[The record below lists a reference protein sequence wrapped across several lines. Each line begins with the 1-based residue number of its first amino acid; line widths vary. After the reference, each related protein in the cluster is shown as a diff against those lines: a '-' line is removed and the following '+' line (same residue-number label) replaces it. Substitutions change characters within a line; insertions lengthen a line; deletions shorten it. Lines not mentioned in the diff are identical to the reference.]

1 MQGSAGKA
9 HKDKGRKDAQYWQIG
24 LEIVGNEGPGGETG
38 RGEGGDRMKQEIRTR
53 ASMGQNTETWKAKK
67 RALKQR
73 QKKAKCH
80 QWDSKKG
87 QNWMAGKD
95 NFEQV

>member
-38 RGEGGDRMKQEIRTR
+38 RGEWGDRMKQEIRTR
-53 ASMGQNTETWKAKK
+53 ASMGQNTET
-67 RALKQR
+67 
-73 QKKAKCH
+73 
-80 QWDSKKG
+80 
-87 QNWMAGKD
+87 
-95 NFEQV
+95 

>member
-38 RGEGGDRMKQEIRTR
+38 RGEGGDR
-53 ASMGQNTETWKAKK
+53 
-67 RALKQR
+67 
-73 QKKAKCH
+73 
-80 QWDSKKG
+80 
-87 QNWMAGKD
+87 
-95 NFEQV
+95 

>member
-53 ASMGQNTETWKAKK
+53 ASMGQNTETQKAKK
-67 RALKQR
+67 RALKRR

-80 QWDSKKG
+80 Q
-87 QNWMAGKD
+87 
-95 NFEQV
+95 

>member
-53 ASMGQNTETWKAKK
+53 ASMGQNTETRKAKN

-73 QKKAKCH
+73 QKKAKRH
-80 QWDSKKG
+80 Q
-87 QNWMAGKD
+87 
-95 NFEQV
+95 

>member
-24 LEIVGNEGPGGETG
+24 LQIVGNEGPGGETG

-53 ASMGQNTETWKAKK
+53 ASMGQNTETQKAKK
-67 RALKQR
+67 RALKRR

-80 QWDSKKG
+80 Q
-87 QNWMAGKD
+87 
-95 NFEQV
+95 

>member
-53 ASMGQNTETWKAKK
+53 ASMGQNTET
-67 RALKQR
+67 
-73 QKKAKCH
+73 
-80 QWDSKKG
+80 
-87 QNWMAGKD
+87 
-95 NFEQV
+95 